1 MEAEPGEWGFKALK
15 QSIKL
20 HCSLHEYPQ
29 MLEKYKK
36 LLTYISSAVTKNVTE
51 KGINSMLEIASSTN
65 AHSLLQEFYCVT
77 LDVLQSNSN
86 ERLWFNTTLK
96 LCKLYFEQDRLK
108 ELDALLTKL
117 HRSCENER
125 GDDDP
130 KKGTQLLEI
139 YALRIQVYTKLKL
152 GKKLRELYM
161 KALLIKSAIPHPR
174 ILGVIRECAGKMKL
188 SERDYEGAYTDF
200 FEAFKAYDEAGSH
213 RRIQC
218 LKYVVLSNML
228 TVSSINAFDSQE
240 AKAYKNDPAI
250 VNMTDLLSAYQ
261 RNDIKTFESILAK
274 NSDILL
280 DDEFIRENIVQLF
293 KNIRT
298 HVLLEMLKPYT
309 RIRLQFLAK
318 ELNIEVGEVE
328 TLLASLI
335 LDGRIVGKM
344 DQLEGVLLLDIEGE
358 RRKGAATAV
367 HKSPVDEWTTQ
378 LEGLIASYE
387 RKLA

>member
-1 MEAEPGEWGFKALK
+1 
-15 QSIKL
+15 
-20 HCSLHEYPQ
+20 

-86 ERLWFNTTLK
+86 DRLWFNTTLK

-117 HRSCENER
+117 HGSCENER